1 MITKSELEKML
12 ASMETYRVERT
23 KSTADKDKFGEAV
36 CAFANDMP
44 DCDKPGYIF

>member
-1 MITKSELEKML
+1 MI
-12 ASMETYRVERT
+12 AHRT
-23 KSTADKDKFGEAV
+23 IMKNIGEAV